1 MRKKKKISHTVW
13 NTPCMLSRVW
23 LYAVPWTEVCQV
35 PLSME
40 FSRQEYWNGV
50 SFLSQGDLS
59 NSGIKLVSLASLTLA
74 GRFFTTRANLGKLK
88 HTIVVTISINLDIKL
103 EIHSTPLK
111 LFQNLQHCKVDDK
124 KGASPSSSFLLS
136 SMFAWLSEFFFCLY
150 ISFNFVSR
158 TVE

>member
-1 MRKKKKISHTVW
+1 
-13 NTPCMLSRVW
+13 
-23 LYAVPWTEVCQV
+23 
-35 PLSME
+35 ME

-50 SFLSQGDLS
+50 SFPSQGDLS

-88 HTIVVTISINLDIKL
+88 HTIMVTISINLDIEL

-111 LFQNLQHCKVDDK
+111 LFQNFQHCKADDK

-136 SMFAWLSEFFFCLY
+136 SMFA
-150 ISFNFVSR
+150 
-158 TVE
+158 